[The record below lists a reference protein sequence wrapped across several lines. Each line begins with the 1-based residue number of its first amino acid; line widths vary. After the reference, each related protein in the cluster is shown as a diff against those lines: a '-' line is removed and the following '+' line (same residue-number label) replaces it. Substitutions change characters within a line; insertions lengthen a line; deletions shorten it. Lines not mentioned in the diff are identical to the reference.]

1 MYACVYMCNV
11 YVCVWSPVYLCLCV
25 YVCVCVCVCLSD
37 MFYRR
42 IYPSISADAKLD
54 FVLLANL

>member
-1 MYACVYMCNV
+1 MYACVYMCMV
-11 YVCVWSPVYLCLCV
+11 TRISVF
-25 YVCVCVCVCLSD
+25 VCVCVCLSD